1 MSVWSTIK
9 GRRRVTPSP
18 LFHFLFFVIPHH
30 FLWHDIKLFAAWT
43 RADLWRMYKHSVAAS
58 PRGKNSLLKLS
69 LLFIGLC
76 TSYNPLDFFS
86 SCSEWLLSLQM
97 KKASHVPAS
106 TVLSIELMLRKQK
119 PERSSIQVPFAL
131 LCLQNRI
138 KYSESYCL
146 CIL

>member
-1 MSVWSTIK
+1 MWSTIK
-9 GRRRVTPSP
+9 GRRRVTLLP

-30 FLWHDIKLFAAWT
+30 FLWHDSKLFAAWT
-43 RADLWRMYKHSVAAS
+43 RADLWRMYKHSIAAS
-58 PRGKNSLLKLS
+58 PWGKNSPLKFS

-76 TSYNPLDFFS
+76 TSYPLDFFS
-86 SCSEWLLSLQM
+86 SCSEWLLSLHT

-131 LCLQNRI
+131 LCLQNCI
-138 KYSESYCL
+138 KYSESSCL